1 MDQVKITIPGHGVY
15 IAPKGVNLG
24 RFLASKKLLPL
35 PCGGRGLCGQ
45 CIVRIIEGEVSSP
58 TVYEKLR
65 PGIGGEYRLACQ
77 TRVLGDTVVELIYKP
92 RLVVPRY
99 SIEIAIEEP
108 KPIYRLIPYREV
120 LTSYKELLLSSSI
133 EGDLGGVISFN
144 RVAVAGVREECMGEI
159 NHLLVDLGTTKIAYQ
174 IVDNNAK
181 LVREGIVL
189 NPLLSYGS
197 DIITRL
203 TKAVESRKAAI
214 EMYNELNKTLPS
226 LARENKC
233 IGLCMVAG
241 NSVMESLFL
250 KMPLNTLA
258 EKPFQPYL
266 RGPFLHFLA
275 NNIPCLVAPL
285 ISGFVGGDAF
295 ADLALAEYLKTPTP
309 YMIIDLGTNTEVI
322 LVASRNPVEVY
333 VTSAPAGPA
342 FEGHITAGS
351 IMGAGGIERI
361 WLKGFNDR
369 GEAVFEYRGSPTGL
383 LGSGV
388 VSLVAEI
395 VRNKLVDKRGRIV
408 KGYRVVNGIK
418 SFAITERPRPI
429 VFTQIDLREFQKA
442 MAAVK
447 TSWKMLLDKAGCDP
461 GDLRIVYIGGTFG
474 SFIDPLDAML
484 LGLVPPIELSSI
496 VVAGNMVLPGLKTL
510 LFNRKHYKYMLEL
523 LPKIRHVNLAE
534 EKDFMNKWI
543 KNLEFNALD

>member
-1 MDQVKITIPGHGVY
+1 
-15 IAPKGVNLG
+15 
-24 RFLASKKLLPL
+24 
-35 PCGGRGLCGQ
+35 
-45 CIVRIIEGEVSSP
+45 
-58 TVYEKLR
+58 
-65 PGIGGEYRLACQ
+65 
-77 TRVLGDTVVELIYKP
+77 
-92 RLVVPRY
+92 
-99 SIEIAIEEP
+99 
-108 KPIYRLIPYREV
+108 
-120 LTSYKELLLSSSI
+120 
-133 EGDLGGVISFN
+133 
-144 RVAVAGVREECMGEI
+144 
-159 NHLLVDLGTTKIAYQ
+159 
-174 IVDNNAK
+174 
-181 LVREGIVL
+181 
-189 NPLLSYGS
+189 
-197 DIITRL
+197 
-203 TKAVESRKAAI
+203 
-214 EMYNELNKTLPS
+214 
-226 LARENKC
+226 
-233 IGLCMVAG
+233 
-241 NSVMESLFL
+241 
-250 KMPLNTLA
+250 MPLNTLA